1 MEVKVQDVTFEWKEV
16 NEYDGVIYGCEMTPN
31 PGDVTASMKWLFNG
45 VEVGSDT
52 TLVSILL
59 TLYFTSGFAAS
70 ARPNSRFA
78 TVAVHI

>member
-1 MEVKVQDVTFEWKEV
+1 MEVKIKDVTFERKEV
-16 NEYDGVIYGCEMTPN
+16 NEGKGVVYGCEMTPK
-31 PGDVTASMKWLFNG
+31 PDDLTASMKWLLNG